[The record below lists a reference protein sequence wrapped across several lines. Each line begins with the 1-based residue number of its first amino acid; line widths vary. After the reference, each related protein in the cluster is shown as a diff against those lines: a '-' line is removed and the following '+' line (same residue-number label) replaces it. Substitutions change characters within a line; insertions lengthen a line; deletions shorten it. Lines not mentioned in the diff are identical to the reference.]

1 MMWYRWYLGD
11 TDVNDADV
19 GLSEGVHLGDIGD
32 IDIDVGVD
40 NVDVDI
46 NVHT

>member
-11 TDVNDADV
+11 TGVNDADV
-19 GLSEGVHLGDIGD
+19 GLSEGVHLDVGD

-46 NVHT
+46 NVHA